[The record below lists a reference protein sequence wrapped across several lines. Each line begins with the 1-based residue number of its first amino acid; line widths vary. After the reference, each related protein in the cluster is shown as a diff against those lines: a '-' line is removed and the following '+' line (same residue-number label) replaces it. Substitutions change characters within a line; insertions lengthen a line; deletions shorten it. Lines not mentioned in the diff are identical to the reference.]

1 MAYVP
6 IDLSVDMNDA
16 DAVRR
21 WQDNQMDNQMKYN
34 WGQPTDPGFIPVSYD
49 VVPTANGGVTT
60 TPTRTS
66 TSGSRTSG
74 STSGSQYDV
83 YAAQERKRI
92 EALEAQRKATL
103 ETTYQNSR
111 SVIAGQSAAGARNL
125 AEYLAARGLTNSGAA
140 VQGEINRMGA
150 LQGNLTALEQDRN
163 DALYGIQT
171 ERETALAQMQREV
184 LARQEAAEA
193 QRKAEETAA
202 FERAR
207 QTEMD
212 TMGRYYG
219 DIAARIN
226 ELKANGDPYGMIPYY
241 ELMRAEKLQAL
252 AEQEAAATATRSGGT
267 RSANP
272 PKPTEYKPLLT
283 AAQARDA
290 LNNGIKTQSVIDAY
304 NYWYGTNH
312 TLQSV
317 SGNKYVSDE
326 AFQSLSKMTSPVD
339 AEIFKAVVDG
349 EITVQEANLLRFYN
363 QYGR

>member
-49 VVPTANGGVTT
+49 VVPTSNGGVTT

-66 TSGSRTSG
+66 TNTSGSRTSG
-74 STSGSQYDV
+74 SISGSQYDV

-92 EALEAQRKATL
+92 EALEAQRKAAL
-103 ETTYQNSR
+103 DTTYQNSR
-111 SVIAGQSAAGARNL
+111 SVIAGQSATGARNL

-171 ERETALAQMQREV
+171 ERETALAQMQREA

-193 QRKAEETAA
+193 ERKAEEAAA
-202 FERAR
+202 FKMAR

-226 ELKANGDPYGMIPYY
+226 ELKAQGDPYGMIPYY

-252 AEQEAAATATRSGGT
+252 AEQEAAATATRSTGGRT
-267 RSANP
+267 SSA
-272 PKPTEYKPLLT
+272 PTTAAKPLLT

-290 LNNGIKTQSVIDAY
+290 YDKGIKTQTVLDAY
-304 NYWYGTNH
+304 NYYFGTGH
-312 TLQSV
+312 TTELDRLLGQRTVPS
-317 SGNKYVSDE
+317 SQLALIEAYYMQGKISEQEAQAMLNKY
-326 AFQSLSKMTSPVD
+326 
-339 AEIFKAVVDG
+339 G
-349 EITVQEANLLRFYN
+349 LR
-363 QYGR
+363 